1 LDDTPRVARWLTSAT
16 GNTMVEYMLL
26 MAVLVLT
33 CLAAGRIF
41 GQALH
46 AWYAMLL
53 ALILAHV

>member
-1 LDDTPRVARWLTSAT
+1 
-16 GNTMVEYMLL
+16 MVEYMLL

-33 CLAAGRIF
+33 CLAAGRVF